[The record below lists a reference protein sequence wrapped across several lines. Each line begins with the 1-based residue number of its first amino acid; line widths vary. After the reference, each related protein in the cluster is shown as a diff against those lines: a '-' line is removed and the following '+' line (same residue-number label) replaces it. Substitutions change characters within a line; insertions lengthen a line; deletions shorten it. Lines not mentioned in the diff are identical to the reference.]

1 MNDTITIA
9 HGLTSFDVT
18 QDPISVFTVTN
29 QRITLTRGK
38 MLSPL
43 ERTCPSCE
51 ATMHVHQEHEITLKH
66 IPLQMQPHLLKVSRK
81 RFKCEKCNYLL
92 MQEIPFKDPQ
102 HRITKHLRF
111 FIEKRLAQGLT
122 LKAVSLEFGVH
133 PTIVKDID
141 KQRLE
146 RMFPTKRPDHYA
158 QYIAIDEFLL
168 HRGHHYATVVLDL
181 GTGEVIWCSE
191 GKRKQQVKD
200 FIDDM
205 GKEWMS
211 HVVAVS
217 MDMNNQYASA
227 FAEWAPHV
235 KIVYDLFHIV
245 KLYNDS
251 VITTLRRRKQNEL
264 YEKGD
269 VEGYRLFKNMRF
281 VLLSSQQTLAKRD
294 RQARTNNRF
303 LQEQYLTKGLELPP
317 GKRLQQGGRKE
328 RLDQLLAENT
338 DLSVAYILL
347 EQLKLAFEETNPFSL
362 QFGMQQWLQLARQ
375 SSTQEI
381 LTFAN
386 TIESRMEGIVNH
398 AEHPINS
405 GKLEGTNNLIK
416 TIRRQAYGFRDTE
429 YFFLKIKE
437 ATSRPKQNY
446 QSHKFL
452 N

>member
-1 MNDTITIA
+1 MHDTITIA

-18 QDPISVFTVTN
+18 EDPISVLTVHN
-29 QRITLTRGK
+29 KRISLTRGRIIT
-38 MLSPL
+38 PL
-43 ERTCPSCE
+43 ERTCSLCGS
-51 ATMHVHQEHEITLKH
+51 TMHVHQEHEVTLKH
-66 IPLQMQPHLLKVSRK
+66 LPLQMRPHVLKVSRK
-81 RFKCEKCNYLL
+81 RLKCEKCNNLV
-92 MQEIPFKDPQ
+92 MQKIPFKDPQ
-102 HRITKHLRF
+102 HRITNHLRY

-133 PTIVKDID
+133 PAIVKDID

-146 RMFPTKRPDHYA
+146 RMFPTKRPEHYA
-158 QYIAIDEFLL
+158 RYIAIDEFLL

-264 YEKGD
+264 YDKGD
-269 VEGYRLFKNMRF
+269 MKGYRLFKNMRF
-281 VLLSSQQTLAKRD
+281 ILLSSQETLTERD
-294 RQARTNNRF
+294 QQARTNNQF
-303 LQEQYLTKGLELPP
+303 LYDQYLTKGLELPP
-317 GKRLQQGGRKE
+317 GKRLQQGRRKE
-328 RLDQLLAENT
+328 RLDRLLAENA

-347 EQLKLAFEETNPFSL
+347 EQLKLAFEETNLFSL
-362 QFGMQQWLQLARQ
+362 EFGMHQWLRLARQ
-375 SSTQEI
+375 SGVQEV
-381 LTFAN
+381 LKFAN

-398 AEHPINS
+398 AEHPIDS

-437 ATSRPKQNY
+437 ATRRPKQKY
-446 QSHKFL
+446 QSHRL
-452 N
+452 LH